1 MSKEHILK
9 EFIRTKLSEAGVSSK
24 FKKAV
29 EEYKEVSLKLQDL
42 FADRAKALEGYKKA
56 EGGEKEKYKMEL
68 SRIQKL
74 VNPLQDQM
82 EKAERVFNK
91 ALLSEPE
98 ELEEGSDDGLERVAA
113 GLPQTEEEPTN
124 EGKHDKEIKALEDK
138 IKAVKGK
145 TPADLGLKAV
155 MGDDLA
161 KLKAMNEGYS
171 YATKLE
177 LQQYLVNLN
186 TELSGEKDPKKIKL
200 IKGDIEDVKKEL
212 QKRSNSKKESV
223 NEASRRANEM
233 FGETKFGQEIH
244 KMLKGKWDAKKV
256 ENYLDGLGGGSTQKN
271 LRIIDFIS
279 KDAGL
284 NSRLYDTQTMG
295 KQISDTV
302 DKLEVLYK
310 DFTKGTD
317 VKKFDDVHI
326 KSKNLTGIVYAISG
340 NTLVVKTKNGMVKT
354 TKDDVEAVMSDGVK
368 NDESVNEA
376 ELSSATIPSSIKSK
390 LVMAIDKIKDT
401 KLTYNQ
407 KTQIIGQVM
416 DSLGIDKGEFNKM
429 SSKLKGTM
437 ESSIKEGSPCW
448 DGYQQIGMKEKG
460 GKQVPNCVPE
470 GKVNEG
476 NAFGMAVT
484 QAKKEGKKEFEF
496 NGKTYKVKKGKG
508 KVNESDCGC
517 GSKAV
522 VSEAVKEPEVITK
535 IRDIVKKHQHASIK
549 DPKLGKSVKVDAF
562 SASAIV
568 QVYDAINDANKEK
581 FAAMSI
587 HQMATV
593 AYKLMKK

>member
-1 MSKEHILK
+1 M
-9 EFIRTKLSEAGVSSK
+9 SSK
-24 FKKAV
+24 FRKAV

-56 EGGEKEKYKMEL
+56 SGDEKEKYKMEL

-74 VNPLQDQM
+74 VTPLQNQM

-98 ELEEGSDDGLERVAA
+98 ELEEGSGDGAYALKALTGHQIGQDTAAEFLSKHNVNLEKLKKAVVQRVIDKYELKDVIMGKAHKLVTKNFIKDYVKEGNDDGLERVAA
-113 GLPQTEEEPTN
+113 GLPQTEEEPVN
-124 EGKHDKEIKALEDK
+124 ESASSVIKAGDSVTIRTPQKQMVSGKAVMKSPHGGWTLNMGGKHGRPGSADDRNIVKVTRGGKVIFSVDKEIKALEDK

-145 TPADLGLKAV
+145 TPADLGKKAA
-155 MGDDLA
+155 MQDDIA
-161 KLKAMNEGYS
+161 RLKAMNE
-171 YATKLE
+171 A
-177 LQQYLVNLN
+177 N
-186 TELSGEKDPKKIKL
+186 I
-200 IKGDIEDVKKEL
+200 
-212 QKRSNSKKESV
+212 
-223 NEASRRANEM
+223 NEVSRRAKEM
-233 FGETKFGQEIH
+233 FDDTKFGQEIH

-256 ENYLDGLGGGSTQKN
+256 KDYLDGQGGGSTQKH

-284 NSRLYDTQTMG
+284 NPRKYDNQTLG
-295 KQISDTV
+295 KHISDLV

-340 NTLVVKTKNGMVKT
+340 NTLVVKTASGMVKT
-354 TKDDVEAVMSDGVK
+354 TKDDVEAVMSDGV
-368 NDESVNEA
+368 
-376 ELSSATIPSSIKSK
+376 IK
-390 LVMAIDKIKDT
+390 
-401 KLTYNQ
+401 
-407 KTQIIGQVM
+407 
-416 DSLGIDKGEFNKM
+416 
-429 SSKLKGTM
+429 
-437 ESSIKEGSPCW
+437 
-448 DGYQQIGMKEKG
+448 
-460 GKQVPNCVPE
+460 
-470 GKVNEG
+470 EG

-517 GSKAV
+517 GSKVV

-535 IRDIVKKHQHASIK
+535 LRDIVKKRGYASVR
-549 DPKLGKSVKVDAF
+549 DPKLGKSVKVDIF
-562 SASAIV
+562 SASAII
-568 QVYDAINDANKEK
+568 QVYDALNDTNKEK
-581 FAAMSI
+581 FAEMSI
-587 HQMATV
+587 PKMAEV
-593 AYKLMKK
+593 AFKLAKK